1 MWWSRYRLEE
11 HSPYS
16 TTKGFLKH
24 KMKKNQLLLYII
36 SAILSIALLAYLLLS
51 LDWGILRVAFSDI
64 HWGWLGLALLAYLV
78 NIFLRALRFTNLIYS
93 RPVKWIELI
102 PVSAL
107 HNILMYLMPAKIG
120 DVTYIFIA
128 KNRLDLSLTEG
139 TATLLAARFYDFS
152 VVGLILAILL
162 PFSKAE
168 MPEWIFQSSLI
179 FCLLILVGTIAILGF
194 LKFSKSPL
202 ESVSL
207 LTENQGYTDQLQK
220 IRNAWN
226 KFTVGLREIQS
237 HGAHGKVALLTAGIW
252 LCIYSN
258 FYFAAKS
265 MGLPVAF
272 YHIAI
277 ISIVMIPLTLLPLQ
291 GFANIGT
298 HEIGWTSVLVAFNY
312 PYKTALAIAAGS
324 HFVLLLSV
332 LIGGG
337 LAFWGAQMFSKY
349 LVVE

>member
-1 MWWSRYRLEE
+1 
-11 HSPYS
+11 
-16 TTKGFLKH
+16 
-24 KMKKNQLLLYII
+24 MKKHQLPIHII
-36 SAILSIALLAYLLLS
+36 SAILSIALLAYLLLN
-51 LDWGILRVAFSDI
+51 LDWDILRVAFSDI

-78 NIFLRALRFTNLIYS
+78 NILLRALRFTNLIYS
-93 RPVKWIELI
+93 RPVKWVELI

-107 HNILMYLMPAKIG
+107 HNILMYLMPAKTG
-120 DVTYIFIA
+120 DVAYIFLA

-152 VVGLILAILL
+152 IVALILAMML
-162 PFSKAE
+162 PFSKDE
-168 MPEWIFQSSLI
+168 MPVWIFQSSI
-179 FCLLILVGTIAILGF
+179 VFCLLILIGAMGILGF
-194 LKFSKSPL
+194 LKFSTTPL
-202 ESVSL
+202 ESVSSPAL
-207 LTENQGYTDQLQK
+207 WALTENPKHPQGTRASGLQK
-220 IRNAWN
+220 IRAAWY
-226 KFTVGLREIQS
+226 KFIAGLREIQS

-332 LIGGG
+332 LLGGG
-337 LAFWGAQMFSKY
+337 LAFWGAQFILTKNK
-349 LVVE
+349 

>member
-1 MWWSRYRLEE
+1 MSKRNFFIYTL
-11 HSPYS
+11 
-16 TTKGFLKH
+16 
-24 KMKKNQLLLYII
+24 
-36 SAILSIALLAYLLLS
+36 SALVSVILLAYLLYN
-51 LDWGILRVAFSDI
+51 LDWDILRAAFSDI
-64 HWGWLGLALLAYLV
+64 RWGWLGLALLAYLV
-78 NIFLRALRFTNLIYS
+78 NILLRALRFTNLIYS
-93 RPVKWIELI
+93 RPVKWLELI

-107 HNILMYLMPAKIG
+107 HNILMYLMPAKTG

-152 VVGLILAILL
+152 IVALILAILL
-162 PFSKAE
+162 PFSKDE
-168 MPEWIFQSSLI
+168 MPVWIFESAIL
-179 FCLLILVGTIAILGF
+179 FCALILVGTIGILVF
-194 LKFSKSPL
+194 LKFSKPTL

-207 LTENQGYTDQLQK
+207 LTENPKQASGLQ
-220 IRNAWN
+220 RVRAAGN
-226 KFTVGLREIQS
+226 KFFAGLREIQN
-237 HGAHGKVALLTAGIW
+237 HGAHGRVALITAGIW

-265 MGLPVAF
+265 MGLPVSF

-277 ISIVMIPLTLLPLQ
+277 ISVVMIPLTLLPLQ

-332 LIGGG
+332 LLGGG
-337 LAFWGAQMFSKY
+337 LAFWGAQMLSKH

>member
-1 MWWSRYRLEE
+1 
-11 HSPYS
+11 
-16 TTKGFLKH
+16 
-24 KMKKNQLLLYII
+24 MKKHQLLIYII
-36 SAILSIALLAYLLLS
+36 SAILSIVLLAYLLLN
-51 LDWGILRVAFSDI
+51 LDWDILRVAFSDI
-64 HWGWLGLALLAYLV
+64 HWGWLGLALLAYLI
-78 NIFLRALRFTNLIYS
+78 NILLRALRFTNLIYS

-107 HNILMYLMPAKIG
+107 HNILMYLMPAKTG

-128 KNRLDLSLTEG
+128 KNRLDISLTEG

-152 VVGLILAILL
+152 VVALILAILL
-162 PFSKAE
+162 PFSKNE
-168 MPEWIFQSSLI
+168 MPAWIFESAI
-179 FCLLILVGTIAILGF
+179 VFCVLILIGTLGILSF
-194 LKFSKSPL
+194 LKFSKPTL
-202 ESVSL
+202 ESVNL
-207 LTENQGYTDQLQK
+207 PTENLKQTSRLQK
-220 IRNAWN
+220 IRAAWY
-226 KFTVGLREIQS
+226 KFIAGLREIQS
-237 HGAHGKVALLTAGIW
+237 HGAHGRVALLTAGIW

-324 HFVLLLSV
+324 HFILLLSV
-332 LIGGG
+332 LIAGG
-337 LAFWGAQMFSKY
+337 LAFFGAQYISKN
-349 LVVE
+349 LTRA

>member
-1 MWWSRYRLEE
+1 MNKRN
-11 HSPYS
+11 
-16 TTKGFLKH
+16 TII
-24 KMKKNQLLLYII
+24 YIF
-36 SAILSIALLAYLLLS
+36 SAVLSVLLLAYVLYN
-51 LDWGILRVAFSDI
+51 LDWAILRVAFSDI
-64 HWGWLGLALLAYLV
+64 HWGWLGLALLAYLI
-78 NIFLRALRFTNLIYS
+78 NILLRALRFTNLIYS
-93 RPVKWIELI
+93 RPVTWLALI

-107 HNILMYLMPAKIG
+107 HNILMYLMPAKTG

-139 TATLLAARFYDFS
+139 TATLLAARYYDFS
-152 VVGLILAILL
+152 VVALILAILL
-162 PFSKAE
+162 PFSKNA
-168 MPEWIFQSSLI
+168 MPVWIFESSI
-179 FCLLILVGTIAILGF
+179 VFCLLILIGTMGILTF
-194 LKFSKSPL
+194 LKFSKPPL

-207 LTENQGYTDQLQK
+207 LTDVQDTGTPTLQK
-220 IRNAWN
+220 IRAAWN
-226 KFTVGLREIQS
+226 KFIAGLREIQS
-237 HGAHGKVALLTAGIW
+237 HGAHGRVVLITAGIW

-298 HEIGWTSVLVAFNY
+298 HEIGWTSVLVAFKY
-312 PYKTALAIAAGS
+312 PYETALAIAAGS

-332 LIGGG
+332 LVGGG
-337 LAFWGAQMFSKY
+337 VAFFGAQFMLTRKR
-349 LVVE
+349 

>member
-1 MWWSRYRLEE
+1 
-11 HSPYS
+11 
-16 TTKGFLKH
+16 
-24 KMKKNQLLLYII
+24 MKKRQLLIYII
-36 SAILSIALLAYLLLS
+36 SGILSIALLAYLLLN

-78 NIFLRALRFTNLIYS
+78 NILLRALRFTNLIYS
-93 RPVKWIELI
+93 RPVKWLELI

-107 HNILMYLMPAKIG
+107 HNILTYLMPAKTG
-120 DVTYIFIA
+120 DVSYIFIA

-152 VVGLILAILL
+152 VVALMLAVLL
-162 PFSKAE
+162 PFSKDE
-168 MPEWIFQSSLI
+168 MPVWIFESAII
-179 FCLLILVGTIAILGF
+179 FCLLILIGALGILAF
-194 LKFSKSPL
+194 LKFGKPTL

-207 LTENQGYTDQLQK
+207 LTDVQQHPQGTRAVTLS
-220 IRNAWN
+220 RVRAAWY
-226 KFTVGLREIQS
+226 KFITGLREIQS
-237 HGAHGKVALLTAGIW
+237 HGAHGRVALLTAGIW

-258 FYFAAKS
+258 FYFAAKG

-277 ISIVMIPLTLLPLQ
+277 ISIVMVPLTLLPLQ

-332 LIGGG
+332 LLGGG
-337 LAFWGAQMFSKY
+337 LAFWGAQYFLNYVIASRRS
-349 LVVE
+349 

>member
-1 MWWSRYRLEE
+1 
-11 HSPYS
+11 
-16 TTKGFLKH
+16 
-24 KMKKNQLLLYII
+24 MKKHQLLIYIL
-36 SAILSIALLAYLLLS
+36 SAILSIVLLAYLFLN
-51 LDWGILRVAFSDI
+51 LDWDILRVAFSDI
-64 HWGWLGLALLAYLV
+64 HWGWLGLALLAYLI
-78 NIFLRALRFTNLIYS
+78 NILLRALRFTNLIYS
-93 RPVKWIELI
+93 RPVKWLELI

-107 HNILMYLMPAKIG
+107 HNILMYLMPAKTG

-152 VVGLILAILL
+152 VVALILAILL
-162 PFSKAE
+162 PFSKDE
-168 MPEWIFQSSLI
+168 MPVWIFESAIL
-179 FCLLILVGTIAILGF
+179 FCVLILAGTIVILFF
-194 LKFSKSPL
+194 LKFSKSTL
-202 ESVSL
+202 D
-207 LTENQGYTDQLQK
+207 ENQKHPQGARASGLRK
-220 IRNAWN
+220 VRAAWY
-226 KFTVGLREIQS
+226 KFIAGLREIQS
-237 HGAHGKVALLTAGIW
+237 HGAHGRVAILTAGIW

-332 LIGGG
+332 LLSGG
-337 LAFWGAQMFSKY
+337 LAFFGAQFILKKQSPP